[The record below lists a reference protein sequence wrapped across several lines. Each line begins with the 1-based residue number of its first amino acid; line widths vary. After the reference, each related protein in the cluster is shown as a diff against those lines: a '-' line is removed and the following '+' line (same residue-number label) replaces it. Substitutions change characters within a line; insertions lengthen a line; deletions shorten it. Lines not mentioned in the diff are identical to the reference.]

1 MTLLPLLILL
11 AASPDAAANA
21 GEVRDAQFTSKSLGR
36 DVAYAVHLPPSYAKG
51 GGPYPVV
58 YALHGLFE
66 SHDFWSRRG
75 LSTLLEDRW
84 AQKALPEFLVV
95 AVDGGNS
102 FFLNSRLGAFEDLVT
117 QDAIAHVEATY
128 RVRKGPAHRAL
139 LGISMGGY
147 AALRVALA
155 QPSVFGGV
163 ATHSAMLLTE
173 PPTREAGARGGQ
185 MAAFEAVFGQPLDV
199 ETWRAQDPLRLA
211 ESAGRTGP
219 RLYMDCG
226 AQDRYGLAAGHREL
240 SKRLTTRGVEHVVEL
255 PPGDHG
261 YEYVRSR
268 LAESLAFLSEPWKA
282 SAAKS
287 ASNTN
292 D

>member
-1 MTLLPLLILL
+1 MTVLPLLWLL
-11 AASPDAAANA
+11 AAAPGGAAELREA
-21 GEVRDAQFTSKSLGR
+21 RFTSSSLGR
-36 DVAYAVHLPPSYAKG
+36 EVTYAVHLPPSYAKG

-66 SHDFWSRRG
+66 SPGFWSHRG
-75 LSTLLEDRW
+75 LSSILEERW
-84 AQKALPEFLVV
+84 AQNALPELVVV

-102 FFLNSRLGAFEDLVT
+102 FFLNSRLGAYEDLVT
-117 QDAIAHVEATY
+117 RDTIAHVETTY
-128 RVRKGPAHRAL
+128 RVRKGAAHRAL

-147 AALRVALA
+147 AALRIAFA
-155 QPSVFGGV
+155 QPSVFGAV
-163 ATHSAMLLTE
+163 ATHSAMLLTA

-185 MAAFEAVFGQPLDV
+185 MAAFEAIFGQPLDAAA
-199 ETWRAQDPLRLA
+199 WRDKDPLRLA
-211 ESAGRTGP
+211 ESAGRNGP
-219 RLYMDCG
+219 RLYVDCG

-240 SKRLTTRGVEHVVEL
+240 SKRLTARGVEHTLEL

-268 LAESLAFLSEPWKA
+268 LAESLAFLSRGWKPLPNTP
-282 SAAKS
+282 SAITK
-287 ASNTN
+287 

>member
-1 MTLLPLLILL
+1 MTRLPLLFLL
-11 AASPDAAANA
+11 AAAPDAAGTT
-21 GEVRDAQFTSKSLGR
+21 GEVRDAHFPSKSLGR
-36 DVAYAVHLPPSYAKG
+36 EVTYAVHLPASYAMG

-75 LSTLLEDRW
+75 LSALLEERW
-84 AQKALPEFLVV
+84 ARKALPEFLVV

-117 QDAIAHVEATY
+117 QDAIRHVEATY

-147 AALRVALA
+147 AALRLALA
-155 QPSVFGGV
+155 QPSVFGAV
-163 ATHSAMLLTE
+163 ATHSAMILTE

-199 ETWRAQDPLRLA
+199 ETWRARDPLRLA
-211 ESAGRTGP
+211 ESADRNGP

-240 SKRLTTRGVEHVVEL
+240 SKRLTARGVEHRVEL

-261 YEYVRSR
+261 YEYVRTR
-268 LAESLAFLSEPWKA
+268 LVESLEFLSARW
-282 SAAKS
+282 SAPTAK
-287 ASNTN
+287 
-292 D
+292 